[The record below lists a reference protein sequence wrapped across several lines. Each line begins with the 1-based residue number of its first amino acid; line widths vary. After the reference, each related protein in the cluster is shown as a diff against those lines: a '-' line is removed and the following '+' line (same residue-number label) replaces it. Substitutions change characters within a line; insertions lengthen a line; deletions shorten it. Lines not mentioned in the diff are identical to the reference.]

1 MTAQRLE
8 KWLKA
13 GADEAEQD
21 LTINFHLAGPAGTV
35 LTSACHQY
43 DIGQAEGGWSARRDS
58 ESATL
63 RPLCQQSPSVEFE
76 ASLRYTVDFC
86 ASLLASD
93 APDASHHPGRHRLR
107 SKRLPPRP
115 RQPIAKTD
123 GKQCISKRRRHRLTP
138 RRYPLT
144 DKRRCRY
151 VSTHHYSSAMDQS
164 SASLLVPHHPQPGLF
179 AQAANLEATRGVS
192 RRQQGTA
199 PGPERSSGLRSHRGN
214 TAEWCDLASGTSC
227 GQ

>member
-43 DIGQAEGGWSARRDS
+43 DMGQAEGGWSGRRDS
-58 ESATL
+58 ESTTL
-63 RPLCQQSPSVEFE
+63 WPLSQQSPSVEFE

-151 VSTHHYSSAMDQS
+151 VSTHHESSTKHLPTDTEPPTT
-164 SASLLVPHHPQPGLF
+164 SARFFGYNHRRLRSLLR
-179 AQAANLEATRGVS
+179 LETRQSPYNHIGWS
-192 RRQQGTA
+192 
-199 PGPERSSGLRSHRGN
+199 
-214 TAEWCDLASGTSC
+214 
-227 GQ
+227 